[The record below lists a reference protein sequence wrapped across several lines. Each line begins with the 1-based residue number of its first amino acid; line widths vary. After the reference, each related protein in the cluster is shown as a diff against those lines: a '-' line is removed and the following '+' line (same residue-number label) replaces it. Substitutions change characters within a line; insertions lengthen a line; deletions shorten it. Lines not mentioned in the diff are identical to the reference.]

1 MKITQHEL
9 EQIMH
14 EQLLKQIH
22 IMYDIHLENYAVL
35 PEVHEEVRHKREY
48 AVIESK
54 DWKLFIDSLERVFFE
69 IDIARDIGSKVNTV
83 YDK

>member
-22 IMYDIHLENYAVL
+22 IMYSF
-35 PEVHEEVRHKREY
+35 RELCG
-48 AVIESK
+48 AS
-54 DWKLFIDSLERVFFE
+54 R
-69 IDIARDIGSKVNTV
+69 GS
-83 YDK
+83 

>member
-22 IMYDIHLENYAVL
+22 IMYDIDV
-35 PEVHEEVRHKREY
+35 V
-48 AVIESK
+48 
-54 DWKLFIDSLERVFFE
+54 
-69 IDIARDIGSKVNTV
+69 
-83 YDK
+83 

>member
-35 PEVHEEVRHKREY
+35 PEVHEEVRHKRDY
-48 AVIESK
+48 AAMTGIY
-54 DWKLFIDSLERVFFE
+54 SL
-69 IDIARDIGSKVNTV
+69 IALKGYSLS
-83 YDK
+83 